1 MKTLFV
7 ALLSTLFLF
16 SQHINASQGGQMQV
30 FGDYEIHY
38 MGLTTEFLKPDVAAA
53 YNITRSRSMGYL
65 SISILKR
72 DSEGGMATSMTGQ
85 VKGQIRNLL
94 GQSRTLSFEEVMQ
107 GDSVY
112 YLSTFRFDDKD
123 MYNIRLQVSPS
134 DISRSFDVNFS
145 QRFYQ

>member
-1 MKTLFV
+1 MKTWLV
-7 ALLSTLFLF
+7 TLFSTVLF
-16 SQHINASQGGQMQV
+16 FSHYANASQGGQMQV

-72 DSEGGMATSMTGQ
+72 DNNGGMAKPMTGQ

-94 GQSRTLSFEEVMQ
+94 GQSRELSFNEVKQ
-107 GDSVY
+107 GESVY

>member
-1 MKTLFV
+1 MKTWFV
-7 ALLSTLFLF
+7 TLCATLLLV
-16 SQHINASQGGQMQV
+16 SQQVSANHGGQMQV

-72 DSEGGMATSMTGQ
+72 DNDGGLAKSMTGQ

-94 GQSRTLSFEEVMQ
+94 GQSRELTFNEVKQ

-123 MYNIRLQVSPS
+123 MYNIHLQVSPS
-134 DISRSFDVNFS
+134 DISRTFDVNFN